1 MQAPIWLW
9 DPTAAQWVKAL
20 ADPDGRLISLAYGT
34 KVSDGTPVP
43 LACDDDGK
51 VEVAGVTIADPL
63 PVSLASCPN
72 PSNLDK
78 SISSLLDAN
87 GKVKVAGSFAEAG
100 VAAVVN
106 CSAVNSGAYN
116 TIQPAGGV
124 TWKIIN
130 IFWEYDVVI
139 SWYDGTHEI
148 SLPAETGAGQW
159 NNMQLYVTNSIYLR
173 VKNSHA
179 SLAKNIGYSGVIVT

>member
-1 MQAPIWLW
+1 MPAPVWLW
-9 DPTAAQWVKAL
+9 DSAAGTWVKAA
-20 ADPDGRLISLAYGT
+20 ADSGGKLLSLAYGT

-51 VEVAGVTIADPL
+51 VEVANVTIANPL

-87 GKVKVAGSFAEAG
+87 GKVKVSGSFAEAG

-116 TIQPAGGV
+116 TIQPGNGV

-148 SLPAETGAGQW
+148 SLPAETGAGSW
-159 NNMQLYVTNSIYLR
+159 LNLELYVTNAVYLR

>member
-1 MQAPIWLW
+1 MQSPMWLW
-9 DPTAAQWVKAL
+9 DAVTQGWLKAL
-20 ADPDGRLISLAYGT
+20 GDAAGRVQAALYGT
-34 KVSDGTPVP
+34 NPEGAAVAV
-43 LACDDDGK
+43 ACDD
-51 VEVAGVTIADPL
+51 A
-63 PVSLASCPN
+63 
-72 PSNLDK
+72 
-78 SISSLLDAN
+78 
-87 GKVKVAGSFAEAG
+87 GKVKVSGSFAEAG

-106 CSAVNSGAYN
+106 CAAVNSGAYN

-124 TWKIIN
+124 TWKIID

-148 SLPAETGAGQW
+148 SFETETGAGSLQ
-159 NNMQLYVTNSIYLR
+159 NAEIYVTNAVYLR